1 MAFAGRD
8 WAVAWAA
15 SALELEV
22 ELGHLAACI
31 SMFSGLLHRQSLEP
45 LKKIHSEHS
54 FASTQASFVFP
65 TSSPTCTTKRIK
77 SKTAH
82 TCINSHTHTWT
93 IHTLTHTVS
102 FTCSS
107 YWGTKNE
114 FITQRRTKSWR
125 QFQMPSQLRSS

>member
-1 MAFAGRD
+1 MLELD

-93 IHTLTHTVS
+93 AHTLTHTVS
-102 FTCSS
+102 FTWSS